1 MHALYESNLRSSPH
15 REGETPVANS
25 VSECYRSL
33 LVLRSLFRESGLK
46 AETRSNQEE
55 TQRDDMEKILGCRKP
70 SNWISLRRLRDVE
83 SQGMMALL
91 DSRGAKHSQL
101 WSRSKGKGL
110 DPVNE
115 PRNIAPLGVRP
126 ATSKTGADWQ
136 APWPRTTSGLQ
147 LCRTAPKEWKLCD
160 IQD

>member
-101 WSRSKGKGL
+101 
-110 DPVNE
+110 
-115 PRNIAPLGVRP
+115 
-126 ATSKTGADWQ
+126 
-136 APWPRTTSGLQ
+136 
-147 LCRTAPKEWKLCD
+147 
-160 IQD
+160 